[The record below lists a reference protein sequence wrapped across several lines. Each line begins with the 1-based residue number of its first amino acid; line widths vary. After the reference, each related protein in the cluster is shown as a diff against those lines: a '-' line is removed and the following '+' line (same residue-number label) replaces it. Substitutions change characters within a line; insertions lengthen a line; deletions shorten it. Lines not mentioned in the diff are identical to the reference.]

1 MNATTIKNKLFEK
14 FSAFAISQTV
24 FLHTGR
30 TTDIDE
36 LTDQELAEVYK
47 IFFPTERNIA
57 EHVFMLNYEKLL
69 KEHVEFDAKN
79 PEHRKAYLMLQYQG
93 RQHDTLRFILKL
105 PYHSVLHMMQAE
117 MAKSLAQK
125 EIDELNIDTSFDM
138 DFSMNIVKSF
148 SNAYKPKPLNVE
160 QLDCEVESDLAFSH

>member
-1 MNATTIKNKLFEK
+1 MNSTTIKNKLFEK

-57 EHVFMLNYEKLL
+57 EQVFMLNYEKLL
-69 KEHVEFDAKN
+69 KEHRSIVLSIATRIGLKEPDSWDKFNNWMIKS
-79 PEHRKAYLMLQYQG
+79 Y
-93 RQHDTLRFILKL
+93 ILKKKL
-105 PYHSVLHMMQAE
+105 NDYNLQEIKDLERQLRATESNYQASAEKAGNKAWYHKNKFPIPS
-117 MAKSLAQK
+117 K
-125 EIDELNIDTSFDM
+125 N
-138 DFSMNIVKSF
+138 
-148 SNAYKPKPLNVE
+148 
-160 QLDCEVESDLAFSH
+160 

>member
-47 IFFPTERNIA
+47 IFFPAERNIA
-57 EHVFMLNYEKLL
+57 EQVFMLNYEKLL
-69 KEHVEFDAKN
+69 KEHRSIVLSIATRIGLKEPDSWDKFN
-79 PEHRKAYLMLQYQG
+79 NWMLKSS
-93 RQHDTLRFILKL
+93 ILKKKL
-105 PYHSVLHMMQAE
+105 NDYNLQEIKDLERQLRATESNYQASSEKAGNKAWYHKNKFPIPS
-117 MAKSLAQK
+117 K
-125 EIDELNIDTSFDM
+125 N
-138 DFSMNIVKSF
+138 
-148 SNAYKPKPLNVE
+148 
-160 QLDCEVESDLAFSH
+160 